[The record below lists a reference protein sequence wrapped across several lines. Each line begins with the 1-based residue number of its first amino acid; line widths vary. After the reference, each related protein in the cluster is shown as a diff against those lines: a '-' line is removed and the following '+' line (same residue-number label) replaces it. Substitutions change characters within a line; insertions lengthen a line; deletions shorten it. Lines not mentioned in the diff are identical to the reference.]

1 MKRILLLFAAL
12 AALTTASA
20 QNDYAHRYTRSLHE
34 MLDEIAH
41 RFGVKLKCEVDTVGR
56 VLPYAASRIRPYSLE
71 ESLDNVLKPF
81 DYKYI
86 RQNDSLY
93 KIKPY
98 ESHRRTPAEG
108 ARMLTWLMQQYPDS
122 ASFEKRRNHLRREVR
137 EMAEID
143 RLLAACVVQPPVL
156 SKPRRYDGYSVQN
169 FRLETLPG
177 LYVCGSIYAP
187 LTKGAHPAIVSPD
200 GHSDRYV
207 EDTQLRLAAWARMG
221 IVAVGYDLVGYG
233 ESALQLG
240 AATHHS
246 PIAQLLQLLNGVRV
260 LDMLFAR
267 GDIDF
272 ERVGLCGA
280 SGGGTQTMQLG
291 LLDDRYTA
299 LCPVI
304 SLSSYFDGGCE
315 CESGIQI
322 CSAGG
327 GTCNAELAALVV
339 PRPLG
344 VVSDGSDWTAHVPTI
359 ELPYLRY
366 VYGLFGAADAVR
378 NYHYPEEGHDFG
390 PSKREAVYDFFAEV
404 FGLDRSRADETKLT
418 VEPTERLL
426 LFGPGGTLP
435 AGAIRSVSELAPWFD
450 PQAVADAAATN

>member
-1 MKRILLLFAAL
+1 MKRLLLLLSAVGL
-12 AALTTASA
+12 CMTASA
-20 QNDYAHRYTRSLHE
+20 QNHYAHRYTRSLHE
-34 MLDEIAH
+34 MLTEISQ
-41 RFGVKLKCEVDTVGR
+41 RFGVKLKCEVDTVGL
-56 VLPYAASRIRPYSLE
+56 VLPYADSRIRPYSLE
-71 ESLDNVLKPF
+71 ESLGNVLKPF

-86 RQNDSLY
+86 QQNDSLY

-98 ESHRRTPAEG
+98 ESYRRTPAEG
-108 ARMLTWLMQQYPDS
+108 AALLAWLMQQYPDRR
-122 ASFEKRRNHLRREVR
+122 SFEERREVLRREVR
-137 EMAEID
+137 ELAETD
-143 RLLAACVVQPPVL
+143 RLLAACVMQPPVL
-156 SKPRRYDGYSVQN
+156 SKPRRYDGYTVQN

-177 LYVCGSIYAP
+177 LYICGSIYAP
-187 LTKGAHPAIVSPD
+187 LTKGVHPAIVSPD
-200 GHSDRYV
+200 GHTERYS
-207 EDTQLRLAAWARMG
+207 EETQLRLAGWARMG
-221 IVAVGYDLVGYG
+221 IVAVGYDLIGYG

-240 AATHHS
+240 AGTHHS
-246 PIAQLLQLLNGVRV
+246 PIAQLLQLLNGFRV

-272 ERVGLCGA
+272 ARVGLCGA
-280 SGGGTQTMQLG
+280 SGGGSQTMQLG
-291 LLDDRYTA
+291 VLDDRYTV

-304 SLSSYFDGGCE
+304 SLSSYFDGGCP
-315 CESGIQI
+315 CESGVQL

-327 GTCNAELAALVV
+327 GTCNAELAALVA

-359 ELPYLRY
+359 ELPYLHH
-366 VYGLFGAADAVR
+366 VYGLYGAADAVR

-404 FGLDRSRADETKLT
+404 FGLDRSRADESKLT

-426 LFGPGGTLP
+426 LFGTEGRLP

-450 PQAVADAAATN
+450 AAAVAEAAAKN